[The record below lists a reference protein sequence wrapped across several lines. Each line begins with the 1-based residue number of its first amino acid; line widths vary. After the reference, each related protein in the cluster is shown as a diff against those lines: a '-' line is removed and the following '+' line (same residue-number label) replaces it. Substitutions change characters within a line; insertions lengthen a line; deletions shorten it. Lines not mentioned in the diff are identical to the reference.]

1 MNYYIIP
8 AALLVTF
15 LILLI
20 FSAFSKRPMAGLWI
34 FFLIIFLATWTGQL
48 WITPFGP
55 VVWGIAW
62 IPLFIVALFFS
73 FLIFALLP
81 PVAVVTKAEENKE
94 EERAAIVFGTFFW
107 IMLILLIIAI
117 IVGHY
122 RIAYLIKP

>member
-8 AALLVTF
+8 AAFIVAL

-20 FSAFSKRPMAGLWI
+20 FSLFSKRPMSGLWI
-34 FFLIIFLATWTGQL
+34 FFLIIFLATWAGQL

-55 VVWGIAW
+55 IVWGVSW

-81 PVAVVTKAEENKE
+81 PVVVVTKAEENKAE
-94 EERAAIVFGTFFW
+94 EGAAMVFGTFFW
-107 IMLILLIIAI
+107 IMLILLIASIIA
-117 IVGHY
+117 GY
-122 RIAYLIKP
+122 